1 MIVTDSNVLYVLME
15 YVFLL
20 FRFSGIVTSQRE
32 SNVENQ

>member
-1 MIVTDSNVLYVLME
+1 MILTDSNVLYVLME

-20 FRFSGIVTSQRE
+20 VSFTSQRE

>member
-1 MIVTDSNVLYVLME
+1 MILTDSNVLYVLME

-20 FRFSGIVTSQRE
+20 VRFTSQRE